1 MPSGNHA
8 KLLRIFEKT
17 TLQAK
22 VNISFKPGAQKVNV
36 STFSESNERET
47 LQMDFKI
54 TARCHVL
61 KCILFY
67 FIFAEQDIKILPKFT
82 LVRRFDK
89 KGRER
94 E

>member
-1 MPSGNHA
+1 MGFFEHICERSVAQSPDATSLIVVTVISKNCMPSGNDA

-61 KCILFY
+61 KCI
-67 FIFAEQDIKILPKFT
+67 
-82 LVRRFDK
+82 
-89 KGRER
+89 
-94 E
+94 